1 MLSKVNPEIII
12 HCAAFTDVDKAEQ
25 NIKEATSIN
34 KKGTENLV
42 KNINKDTHF
51 IYIST
56 DQVYPNSNG
65 PRRGNGKSN

>member
-1 MLSKVNPEIII
+1 MLSKINPEIVI

-34 KKGTENLV
+34 EKGTENLV

-56 DQVYPNSNG
+56 DQVYSNSNG
-65 PRRGNGKSN
+65 PIRGKRKSN